1 MIRVSCED
9 YVKIR
14 KEELKSKLQSILK
27 KTRVPKLLTIIQ
39 VGNNQ
44 ASNSYIK
51 GKIKDCEEIGIDY
64 NLVHISDEDE
74 IDIIQN
80 NIENAIEESL
90 YNCVDGIIVQLPL
103 PEGIDLEYIQK
114 LIPPDLD
121 VDGFRKDSLYDP
133 CTPKGIIDWMKYN
146 GVELQGKVITVLGR
160 SKIVGLPLVNMLIK
174 EGATVIS
181 CNSHTSHPEI
191 YTRQSN
197 IVISAVG
204 KRNMLSLYDINPDNL
219 ELIVDVGINRD
230 ENNKL
235 CGDID
240 RETIQKYVDAY
251 ITPVPK
257 GVGLLTRLA
266 LMENVVNSKGGPF

>member
-1 MIRVSCED
+1 
-9 YVKIR
+9 
-14 KEELKSKLQSILK
+14 
-27 KTRVPKLLTIIQ
+27 
-39 VGNNQ
+39 
-44 ASNSYIK
+44 
-51 GKIKDCEEIGIDY
+51 
-64 NLVHISDEDE
+64 
-74 IDIIQN
+74 
-80 NIENAIEESL
+80 
-90 YNCVDGIIVQLPL
+90 
-103 PEGIDLEYIQK
+103 
-114 LIPPDLD
+114 
-121 VDGFRKDSLYDP
+121 
-133 CTPKGIIDWMKYN
+133 MKYN

-266 LMENVVNSKGGPF
+266 LMENVVNSKGGLM